1 MGFGNLGLDDE
12 LVQQAVFNKQYADP
26 SDVNGSG
33 EVGSGEVTYWDTDM
47 DASDSGTTYSSWDA
61 YDKATSG
68 SATTGKQ
75 EKQTKVRGRRKRNIR
90 KINNGR
96 VLQYPID
103 IDINLQ
109 DYFEIQVF
117 RYRPAGR
124 LPTLTSDTEEQKY
137 SDTSGMANYSRRF
150 NRQNLRLQDLQST
163 IQIPI
168 PNSLKDNN
176 AVGWGEKEISG
187 LMGQIGG
194 AGMERMFGGVK
205 SGNEN
210 VGDALKQSG
219 AAAFKGLWDLT
230 SDSPGMAQFRRRTY
244 LNAMASAAGAIGV
257 NIDINQ
263 AITRING
270 TVINPNME
278 LLFTGPSLRSFS
290 FTIRFT
296 PRSTEESERIRM
308 IIRVLKQH
316 SAVKK
321 NPQIGDKLNIAG
333 DSGGNF
339 LLGTPDVFKLRYI
352 KAKTQND
359 IKGLN
364 KFKTC
369 ALQSVSVDYTGEA
382 ARFAAYNE
390 DSQPVT
396 TLVTLNFTELV
407 PIYDEDYHEFTHDD
421 DVGL

>member
-1 MGFGNLGLDDE
+1 MSWVDKIKNIWNKNTADQSELD
-12 LVQQAVFNKQYADP
+12 YA
-26 SDVNGSG
+26 S
-33 EVGSGEVTYWDTDM
+33 EVTVWDTDM
-47 DASDSGTTYSSWDA
+47 DASNAGTTYSSWDA
-61 YDKATSG
+61 YDKSQSG
-68 SATTGKQ
+68 SATTNKQ
-75 EKQTKVRGRRKRNIR
+75 ESNNTSKPRSIRKRNIR
-90 KINNGR
+90 KINGGR

-103 IDINLQ
+103 IDTNLQ
-109 DYFEIQVF
+109 DYFEMQVF

-124 LPTLTSDTEEQKY
+124 LPTLDSDTEEQKY
-137 SDTSGMANYSRRF
+137 TDSSGMANYSRRF

-168 PNSLKDNN
+168 PNSLKDMN
-176 AVGWGEKEISG
+176 AIGWGEGEMSG
-187 LMGQIGG
+187 LMGTVGG
-194 AGMERMFGGVK
+194 PTMERLFGGKEDFEGGLFKNVRDTA
-205 SGNEN
+205 GNTTDN
-210 VGDALKQSG
+210 LKKLFGDNAPMQ
-219 AAAFKGLWDLT
+219 
-230 SDSPGMAQFRRRTY
+230 QFRRRAA
-244 LNAMASAAGAIGV
+244 LNMVAQAASTIGV
-257 NIDINQ
+257 SIDVNQ
-263 AITRING
+263 AVTRING
-270 TVINPNME
+270 TIINPNME

-296 PRSTEESERIRM
+296 PRSPEESKKIRM

-321 NPQIGDKLNIAG
+321 NPQIADRYNAAEDQG
-333 DSGGNF
+333 SNF

-352 KAKTQND
+352 KAKTQKD

-369 ALQSVSVDYTGEA
+369 ALKSVSVDYTGEA

-407 PIYDEDYHEFTHDD
+407 PLYDEDYKEFTNDD

>member
-1 MGFGNLGLDDE
+1 MGFAGNLGLDDT
-12 LVQQAVFNKQYADP
+12 LVQDVIASQNNESASEVRNNGVIEGRKSGPERREDQQNIRDARDNENK
-26 SDVNGSG
+26 STN
-33 EVGSGEVTYWDTDM
+33 
-47 DASDSGTTYSSWDA
+47 
-61 YDKATSG
+61 
-68 SATTGKQ
+68 KQ
-75 EKQTKVRGRRKRNIR
+75 EKTNTSLTTGRWRPKRHIR
-90 KINNGR
+90 KINGGR

-103 IDINLQ
+103 IDTNIQ

-117 RYRPAGR
+117 RYRAAGR
-124 LPTLTSDTEEQKY
+124 LATINTDTEEQLG
-137 SDTSGMANYSRRF
+137 SDSEMAGYNRRY
-150 NRQNLRLQDLQST
+150 NRQNLRLEDLQST

-168 PNSLKDNN
+168 PNSLKDIN
-176 AVGWGEKEISG
+176 AVGWGEDNLNPLIGTFGNDVLSNVFGRGSG
-187 LMGQIGG
+187 RG
-194 AGMERMFGGVK
+194 AINDGLASLTGMKDTFE
-205 SGNEN
+205 SILA
-210 VGDALKQSG
+210 DTSG
-219 AAAFKGLWDLT
+219 AK
-230 SDSPGMAQFRRRTY
+230 QFRRRGA
-244 LNAMASAAGAIGV
+244 LNLIAAATAAATGV
-257 NIDINQ
+257 SLNFDS

-270 TVINPNME
+270 TVINPNLE
-278 LLFTGPSLRSFS
+278 LLFTGPSLRQFT

-296 PRSTEESERIRM
+296 PRNPEESKKIRM

-321 NPQIGDKLNIAG
+321 NPQVNESRGDAG
-333 DSGGNF
+333 SNF

-352 KAKTQND
+352 KAKTQKD

-382 ARFAAYNE
+382 ARFAAYDE

-407 PIYDEDYHEFTHDD
+407 PLYDEDYHEFINDD

>member
-1 MGFGNLGLDDE
+1 MPSNERIQQRVRARENKLNAKLSELKEGEWRVWSTDE
-12 LVQQAVFNKQYADP
+12 K
-26 SDVNGSG
+26 
-33 EVGSGEVTYWDTDM
+33 
-47 DASDSGTTYSSWDA
+47 ASSPGKTYSSEEEFAKGENLSFSKKDQE
-61 YDKATSG
+61 D
-68 SATTGKQ
+68 TTYKF
-75 EKQTKVRGRRKRNIR
+75 TPRSIRKRNIR
-90 KINNGR
+90 KINGGR

-103 IDINLQ
+103 IDTNLQ

-124 LPTLTSDTEEQKY
+124 LPTLGSDTEEQRYTDEKM
-137 SDTSGMANYSRRF
+137 GNYSRRF

-168 PNSLKDNN
+168 PNSLKDMN
-176 AVGWGEKEISG
+176 AIGWGEGEMSG
-187 LMGQIGG
+187 LMGTVGG
-194 AGMERMFGGVK
+194 PTMERLFGGKEDFEGGLFKNVRDTA
-205 SGNEN
+205 GNTTDN
-210 VGDALKQSG
+210 LKKLFGDNAPMQ
-219 AAAFKGLWDLT
+219 
-230 SDSPGMAQFRRRTY
+230 QFRRRAA
-244 LNAMASAAGAIGV
+244 LNMVAQAASTIGV
-257 NIDINQ
+257 SIDVNQ
-263 AITRING
+263 AVTRING
-270 TVINPNME
+270 TIINPNME
-278 LLFTGPSLRSFS
+278 LLFTGPSLRSFR

-296 PRSTEESERIRM
+296 PRNPEESKKIRM

-321 NPQIGDKLNIAG
+321 NPQIADGYNAAKDEG
-333 DSGGNF
+333 SNF

-369 ALQSVSVDYTGEA
+369 ALRSVSVDYTGEA

-396 TLVTLNFTELV
+396 TLVTLNFSELV
-407 PIYDEDYHEFTHDD
+407 PIYDEDYHEFTNDD

>member
-1 MGFGNLGLDDE
+1 MIGKWIDNIKNK
-12 LVQQAVFNKQYADP
+12 FNKNTADQ
-26 SDVNGSG
+26 SEIDNSL
-33 EVGSGEVTYWDTDM
+33 TYWDTDM
-47 DASDSGTTYSSWDA
+47 DVSDPGIKYDSWRD
-61 YDKATSG
+61 YDDGKPSTN
-68 SATTGKQ
+68 KQ
-75 EKQTKVRGRRKRNIR
+75 ETNNTSKPRSIRKRNIR
-90 KINNGR
+90 KINGGR
-96 VLQYPID
+96 VIQYPID
-103 IDINLQ
+103 IDTNLQ

-124 LPTLTSDTEEQKY
+124 LPTLDSDTEEQRYTDEKM
-137 SDTSGMANYSRRF
+137 GNYSRRF

-168 PNSLKDNN
+168 PNSLKDMN
-176 AVGWGEKEISG
+176 AIGWGEQEISG
-187 LMGQIGG
+187 LLGQLGGPTLQTLFNGDELEGGLFKNLWKAGADTLEETKKLFGEGG
-194 AGMERMFGGVK
+194 ALR
-205 SGNEN
+205 
-210 VGDALKQSG
+210 
-219 AAAFKGLWDLT
+219 
-230 SDSPGMAQFRRRTY
+230 QFRRRAG
-244 LNAMASAAGAIGV
+244 LNAIAKAASGIGV
-257 NIDINQ
+257 NIDVDQ

-270 TVINPNME
+270 TIINPNME
-278 LLFTGPSLRSFS
+278 LLFNSPSLRTFS
-290 FTIRFT
+290 FVIRFT

-321 NPQIGDKLNIAG
+321 NPQIANNYNVAHD
-333 DSGGNF
+333 GGSNF

-369 ALQSVSVDYTGEA
+369 ALRSVSVDYTGEA

-396 TLVTLNFTELV
+396 TLVTLNFSELV
-407 PIYDEDYHEFTHDD
+407 PIYDEDYHEFTNDD

>member
-12 LVQQAVFNKQYADP
+12 LVQNAKDRQFYAELAEIE
-26 SDVNGSG
+26 GG
-33 EVGSGEVTYWDTDM
+33 VTEWTTDM
-47 DASDSGTTYSSWDA
+47 DVSDPGIKYDSWSD
-61 YDKATSG
+61 YDDGKPSTN
-68 SATTGKQ
+68 KQ
-75 EKQTKVRGRRKRNIR
+75 ETNYTSKPRSIRKRNIR
-90 KINNGR
+90 KINGGR
-96 VLQYPID
+96 VIQYPID
-103 IDINLQ
+103 IDTNLQ

-124 LPTLTSDTEEQKY
+124 LPTLGSDTEEQRYTDEKM
-137 SDTSGMANYSRRF
+137 GNYSRRF

-168 PNSLKDNN
+168 PNSLKDMN
-176 AVGWGEKEISG
+176 AIGWGPEEISG
-187 LMGQIGG
+187 LMGQLGG
-194 AGMERMFGGVK
+194 PTLEGLFGVK
-205 SGNEN
+205 GNEMDGFDGGLFN
-210 VGDALKQSG
+210 NLWKAGADTLAETKKLFGPSSGLK
-219 AAAFKGLWDLT
+219 
-230 SDSPGMAQFRRRTY
+230 QFRRRAA
-244 LNAMASAAGAIGV
+244 LNAVAKAASGIGV
-257 NIDINQ
+257 NIDVDQ

-270 TVINPNME
+270 TIVNPNME
-278 LLFTGPSLRSFS
+278 LLFNGPSLRTFS
-290 FTIRFT
+290 FVIRFT
-296 PRSTEESERIRM
+296 PRSPEESERIRM

-321 NPQIGDKLNIAG
+321 NPQIANNYNVAHD
-333 DSGGNF
+333 GGSNF

-369 ALQSVSVDYTGEA
+369 ALKSVSVDYTGEA

-396 TLVTLNFTELV
+396 TLVTLNFSELV
-407 PIYDEDYHEFTHDD
+407 PIYDEDYHEFTNDD

>member
-1 MGFGNLGLDDE
+1 MTHYIGEWVDNIKDM
-12 LVQQAVFNKQYADP
+12 FNKNNANESELQE
-26 SDVNGSG
+26 G
-33 EVGSGEVTYWDTDM
+33 EITVWDTDM
-47 DASDSGTTYSSWDA
+47 DVSNPGVTYDSWEDYDASNTSKTTN
-61 YDKATSG
+61 
-68 SATTGKQ
+68 KQ
-75 EKQTKVRGRRKRNIR
+75 EKTNTSVATGKYRPKRHIR
-90 KINNGR
+90 KINGGR

-103 IDINLQ
+103 IDTNIQ

-117 RYRPAGR
+117 RYRAAGR
-124 LPTLTSDTEEQKY
+124 LATINTDTEEQLG
-137 SDTSGMANYSRRF
+137 SDSEMAGYNRRY
-150 NRQNLRLQDLQST
+150 NRQNLRLEDLQST

-168 PNSLKDNN
+168 PNSLKDIN
-176 AVGWGEKEISG
+176 AVGWGEDSLNPLIGTFGNRTLSNVFGRGSG
-187 LMGQIGG
+187 RGVINDGLDVID
-194 AGMERMFGGVK
+194 GMEKTFT
-205 SGNEN
+205 SIL
-210 VGDALKQSG
+210 GDGSG
-219 AAAFKGLWDLT
+219 AK
-230 SDSPGMAQFRRRTY
+230 QFRRRGA
-244 LNAMASAAGAIGV
+244 LNAIAAATAAATGV
-257 NIDINQ
+257 SLNFDS

-270 TVINPNME
+270 TIVNPNLE
-278 LLFTGPSLRSFS
+278 LLFTGPSLRQFT

-296 PRSTEESERIRM
+296 PRNPEESKKIRM

-321 NPQIGDKLNIAG
+321 NPQVNESRGDAG
-333 DSGGNF
+333 SNF

-352 KAKTQND
+352 KAKTQKD

-382 ARFAAYNE
+382 ARFAAYDE

-407 PIYDEDYHEFTHDD
+407 PLYDEDYKEFTNDD

>member
-1 MGFGNLGLDDE
+1 MTHYIGEWVDNIKDKFRRNT
-12 LVQQAVFNKQYADP
+12 ADQ
-26 SDVNGSG
+26 SEIDS
-33 EVGSGEVTYWDTDM
+33 SVTYWDTDM
-47 DASDSGTTYSSWDA
+47 DVSDPGVKYDSWSD
-61 YDKATSG
+61 YDKGIVSG

-96 VLQYPID
+96 VLQYPVD

>member
-1 MGFGNLGLDDE
+1 MSWVDKIKNIWNKNTADQSELD
-12 LVQQAVFNKQYADP
+12 YA
-26 SDVNGSG
+26 S
-33 EVGSGEVTYWDTDM
+33 EVTVWDTDM
-47 DASDSGTTYSSWDA
+47 DASNAGTTYSSWDA
-61 YDKATSG
+61 YDKSQSG
-68 SATTGKQ
+68 SATTNKQ
-75 EKQTKVRGRRKRNIR
+75 ESNNTSKPRSIRKRNIR
-90 KINNGR
+90 KINGGR

-103 IDINLQ
+103 IDTNLQ
-109 DYFEIQVF
+109 DYFEMQVF

-124 LPTLTSDTEEQKY
+124 LPTLDSDTEEQKY
-137 SDTSGMANYSRRF
+137 TDSSGMANYSRRF

-168 PNSLKDNN
+168 PNSLKDMN
-176 AVGWGEKEISG
+176 AIGWGEGEMSG
-187 LMGQIGG
+187 LMGTVGG
-194 AGMERMFGGVK
+194 PTMERLFGGKEDFEGGLFKNVRDTA
-205 SGNEN
+205 GNTTDN
-210 VGDALKQSG
+210 LKKLFGDNAPMQ
-219 AAAFKGLWDLT
+219 
-230 SDSPGMAQFRRRTY
+230 QFRRRAA
-244 LNAMASAAGAIGV
+244 LNMVAQAASTIGV
-257 NIDINQ
+257 SIDVNQ
-263 AITRING
+263 AVTRING
-270 TVINPNME
+270 TIINPNME

-296 PRSTEESERIRM
+296 PRSPEESKKIRM

-321 NPQIGDKLNIAG
+321 NPQIADRYNAAEDQG
-333 DSGGNF
+333 SNF

-352 KAKTQND
+352 KAKTQKD

-369 ALQSVSVDYTGEA
+369 ALKSVSVDYTGEA

-396 TLVTLNFTELV
+396 TLVTLNFTELI
-407 PIYDEDYHEFTHDD
+407 PIYDEDYHEFTNDD

>member
-1 MGFGNLGLDDE
+1 MIGEWIDHIRNGRNRNTANQRE
-12 LVQQAVFNKQYADP
+12 LQE
-26 SDVNGSG
+26 G
-33 EVGSGEVTYWDTDM
+33 EIRYWDTDM
-47 DASDSGTTYSSWDA
+47 DVNDAGHLYTSEEA
-61 YDKATSG
+61 YDETLNNPNNPNNWTSQNN
-68 SATTGKQ
+68 STNRQ
-75 EKQTKVRGRRKRNIR
+75 ETNTKVVGRRKRNIR

-96 VLQYPID
+96 VLQYPVD

-124 LPTLTSDTEEQKY
+124 LPTLSSDTEEQKY

-176 AVGWGEKEISG
+176 AVGWGQQELSG

-194 AGMERMFGGVK
+194 AGMERMFGGI
-205 SGNEN
+205 GNDEN

-263 AITRING
+263 AVTRING

-296 PRSTEESERIRM
+296 PRNTEESERIRM

-321 NPQIGDKLNIAG
+321 NPQIGDQLNIAG
-333 DSGGNF
+333 DSGSNF

-352 KAKTQND
+352 KAKTQKD

-396 TLVTLNFTELV
+396 TLVTLNFSELV
-407 PIYDEDYHEFTHDD
+407 PLYDEDYHEFTNDD

>member
-12 LVQQAVFNKQYADP
+12 LVQNAKDRQFYAELAEIE
-26 SDVNGSG
+26 GG
-33 EVGSGEVTYWDTDM
+33 VTEWTTDM
-47 DASDSGTTYSSWDA
+47 DVSDPGIKYDSWSD
-61 YDKATSG
+61 YDDGKPSTN
-68 SATTGKQ
+68 KQ
-75 EKQTKVRGRRKRNIR
+75 ETNYTSKPRSIRKRNIR
-90 KINNGR
+90 KINGGR
-96 VLQYPID
+96 VIQYPID
-103 IDINLQ
+103 IDTNLQ

-124 LPTLTSDTEEQKY
+124 LPTLGSDTEEQRYTDEKM
-137 SDTSGMANYSRRF
+137 GNYSRRF

-168 PNSLKDNN
+168 PNSLKDMN
-176 AVGWGEKEISG
+176 AIGWGPEEISG
-187 LMGQIGG
+187 LMGQLGG
-194 AGMERMFGGVK
+194 PTLEGLFGGGDGFDGGLFRNLWK
-205 SGNEN
+205 TGADTLEETKKLFGEGSG
-210 VGDALKQSG
+210 LQ
-219 AAAFKGLWDLT
+219 
-230 SDSPGMAQFRRRTY
+230 QFRRRAG
-244 LNAMASAAGAIGV
+244 LNAIAKAASGIGI
-257 NIDINQ
+257 NIDVDQ

-270 TVINPNME
+270 TIVNPNME
-278 LLFTGPSLRSFS
+278 LLFNGPSLRTFS
-290 FTIRFT
+290 FVIRFT
-296 PRSTEESERIRM
+296 PRSPEESERIRM

-321 NPQIGDKLNIAG
+321 NPQIANNYNVAHD
-333 DSGGNF
+333 GGSNF

-369 ALQSVSVDYTGEA
+369 ALKSVSVDYTGEA

-396 TLVTLNFTELV
+396 TLVTLNFSELV
-407 PIYDEDYHEFTHDD
+407 PIYDEDYHEFTNDD

>member
-1 MGFGNLGLDDE
+1 MTHYIGEWVDNIKDKFRRNT
-12 LVQQAVFNKQYADP
+12 ADQ
-26 SDVNGSG
+26 SEIDS
-33 EVGSGEVTYWDTDM
+33 SVTYWDTDM
-47 DASDSGTTYSSWDA
+47 DVSDPGITYDSWSD
-61 YDKATSG
+61 YDKGKFSDTGNTTNKQNTS
-68 SATTGKQ
+68 TTIRNK
-75 EKQTKVRGRRKRNIR
+75 TKRNLR
-90 KINNGR
+90 KINGGR

-117 RYRPAGR
+117 KYRAAGR
-124 LPTLTSDTEEQKY
+124 LPDLSNDTEEQY
-137 SDTSGMANYSRRF
+137 GSDSRMGTYNRRY
-150 NRQNLRLQDLQST
+150 NRQNLRLQELQST

-168 PNSLKDNN
+168 PNSLSDTN
-176 AVGWGEKEISG
+176 AIDWGEKKISG
-187 LMGQIGG
+187 VMGQIAGPGLQAMFQEYKNNEGIEGKFSDAAKGSFENLWKLTAPGG
-194 AGMERMFGGVK
+194 SNAMG
-205 SGNEN
+205 
-210 VGDALKQSG
+210 
-219 AAAFKGLWDLT
+219 T
-230 SDSPGMAQFRRRTY
+230 FRKRAY
-244 LNAMASAAGAIGV
+244 LNAMAAAARGFGV
-257 NIDINQ
+257 NIDIDQ

-270 TVINPNME
+270 TIINPNME
-278 LLFTGPSLRSFS
+278 LLFNGPALRQFT

-296 PRSTEESERIRM
+296 PRSPEESEKIRM

-321 NPQIGDKLNIAG
+321 NPINNGDFGEGA
-333 DSGGNF
+333 NF

-352 KAKTQND
+352 KAKTQKD

-382 ARFAAYNE
+382 GRFAGYDI

-407 PIYDEDYHEFTHDD
+407 PLYDEDYKEFTNDD

>member
-1 MGFGNLGLDDE
+1 MTHYIGEWVDNIRDRFSRNNAD
-12 LVQQAVFNKQYADP
+12 QAEID
-26 SDVNGSG
+26 SS
-33 EVGSGEVTYWDTDM
+33 VTYWDTDM
-47 DASDSGTTYSSWDA
+47 DVSDPGITYDSWKDYDTGNFSDTGNTTNR
-61 YDKATSG
+61 
-68 SATTGKQ
+68 
-75 EKQTKVRGRRKRNIR
+75 QTPSYIRTNRPKRDLR
-90 KINNGR
+90 KINGGR

-103 IDINLQ
+103 IDVNLQ

-117 RYRPAGR
+117 KYRPAGR
-124 LPTLTSDTEEQKY
+124 LPTLSDDTEEQY
-137 SDTSGMANYSRRF
+137 GSDSKMGTYNRRY
-150 NRQNLRLQDLQST
+150 NRQNLRLQELQST

-168 PNSLKDNN
+168 PNSLSDTN
-176 AVGWGEKEISG
+176 AIDWGEKKISG
-187 LMGQIGG
+187 VMGQIAG
-194 AGMERMFGGVK
+194 AGLQSMFQEVSDPEGP
-205 SGNEN
+205 SGKLK
-210 VGDALKQSG
+210 DAASQSWE
-219 AAAFKGLWDLT
+219 KLWGMT
-230 SDSPGMAQFRRRTY
+230 APGQSNAMGTFRKRAY
-244 LNAMASAAGAIGV
+244 LNAMAAAARGIGV
-257 NIDINQ
+257 NIDIDQ

-270 TVINPNME
+270 TIINPNME
-278 LLFTGPSLRSFS
+278 LLFNGPALRQFT

-296 PRSTEESERIRM
+296 PRSPEESERIRM

-321 NPQIGDKLNIAG
+321 NPQISYDVAH
-333 DSGGNF
+333 DGGSNF

-369 ALQSVSVDYTGEA
+369 ALKSVSVDYTGEA

-396 TLVTLNFTELV
+396 TLVTLNFSELV
-407 PIYDEDYHEFTHDD
+407 PIYDEDYHEFTNDD

>member
-1 MGFGNLGLDDE
+1 MSWVDKIKNIWNKNTADQSELD
-12 LVQQAVFNKQYADP
+12 YA
-26 SDVNGSG
+26 S
-33 EVGSGEVTYWDTDM
+33 EVTVWDTDM
-47 DASDSGTTYSSWDA
+47 DASNAGTTYSSWDA
-61 YDKATSG
+61 YDKSQSG
-68 SATTGKQ
+68 SATTNKQ
-75 EKQTKVRGRRKRNIR
+75 ESNNTPRSIRKRNIR
-90 KINNGR
+90 KINGGR

-103 IDINLQ
+103 IDTNLQ
-109 DYFEIQVF
+109 DYFEMQVF

-124 LPTLTSDTEEQKY
+124 LPTLDSDTEEQKY
-137 SDTSGMANYSRRF
+137 TDSSGMANYSRRF

-168 PNSLKDNN
+168 PNSLKDMN
-176 AVGWGEKEISG
+176 AIGWGEGEMSG
-187 LMGQIGG
+187 LMGTVGG
-194 AGMERMFGGVK
+194 PTMERLFGGKEDFEGGLFKNVRDTA
-205 SGNEN
+205 GNTTDN
-210 VGDALKQSG
+210 LKKLFGDNAPMQ
-219 AAAFKGLWDLT
+219 
-230 SDSPGMAQFRRRTY
+230 QFRRRAA
-244 LNAMASAAGAIGV
+244 LNMVAQAASTIGV
-257 NIDINQ
+257 SIDVNQ
-263 AITRING
+263 AVTRING
-270 TVINPNME
+270 TIINPNME

-296 PRSTEESERIRM
+296 PRSPEESKKIRM

-321 NPQIGDKLNIAG
+321 NPQIADRYNAAEDQG
-333 DSGGNF
+333 SNF

-352 KAKTQND
+352 KAKTQKD

-369 ALQSVSVDYTGEA
+369 ALKSVSVDYTGEA

-396 TLVTLNFTELV
+396 TLVTLNFTELI
-407 PIYDEDYHEFTHDD
+407 PIYDEDYHEFTNDD

>member
-1 MGFGNLGLDDE
+1 MPSNERIQQRVRARENKLNAKLSELKEGEWRVWSTDE
-12 LVQQAVFNKQYADP
+12 K
-26 SDVNGSG
+26 
-33 EVGSGEVTYWDTDM
+33 
-47 DASDSGTTYSSWDA
+47 ASSAGKTYSSEEEFAKGEGLSFSKKDQE
-61 YDKATSG
+61 D
-68 SATTGKQ
+68 TTHKS
-75 EKQTKVRGRRKRNIR
+75 TVRNRRKRNIR
-90 KINNGR
+90 KINGGR

-124 LPTLTSDTEEQKY
+124 LPTLSSDTEEQKY

-176 AVGWGEKEISG
+176 AVGWGQQELSG

-194 AGMERMFGGVK
+194 AGMEEMFRGVK
-205 SGNEN
+205 AGTEN
-210 VGDALKQSG
+210 VGDSLKRSG
-219 AAAFKGLWDLT
+219 AAAFRGLWDLT

-263 AITRING
+263 AVTRING

-296 PRSTEESERIRM
+296 PRNTEESERIRM

-321 NPQIGDKLNIAG
+321 NPQIGDQLNIAG
-333 DSGGNF
+333 DSGSNF

-352 KAKTQND
+352 KAKTQKD

-396 TLVTLNFTELV
+396 TLLTLNFTELI
-407 PIYDEDYHEFTHDD
+407 PIYDEDYHEFTNDD

>member
-1 MGFGNLGLDDE
+1 MSDLTFKDFANLDVDADYLTDYNIDLNNAEYVDFANSDSFNINTDWYTGDAGE
-12 LVQQAVFNKQYADP
+12 L
-26 SDVNGSG
+26 SG
-33 EVGSGEVTYWDTDM
+33 EYIDPGFNPY
-47 DASDSGTTYSSWDA
+47 ASNTSGTTNKQD
-61 YDKATSG
+61 TS
-68 SATTGKQ
+68 KY
-75 EKQTKVRGRRKRNIR
+75 RKRRAKKSLR
-90 KINNGR
+90 KINGGR

-103 IDINLQ
+103 IDVNLQ

-117 RYRPAGR
+117 KYRPAGR
-124 LPTLTSDTEEQKY
+124 LPTLSDDTEEQYGSDSKMGKY
-137 SDTSGMANYSRRF
+137 NRRF
-150 NRQNLRLQDLQST
+150 NRQNLRLQELQST

-168 PNSLKDNN
+168 PNSLSDTN
-176 AVGWGEKEISG
+176 AIDWGEKKIGSLVGQLAGDG
-187 LMGQIGG
+187 LANMFGEARDGVKQTGDIGDLAKTSWDKVWELTAPGQGNAMGQ
-194 AGMERMFGGVK
+194 
-205 SGNEN
+205 
-210 VGDALKQSG
+210 
-219 AAAFKGLWDLT
+219 
-230 SDSPGMAQFRRRTY
+230 FRKRAY
-244 LNAMASAAGAIGV
+244 LNAMAAAARGVGV
-257 NIDINQ
+257 NIDIDQ

-270 TVINPNME
+270 TIINPNME
-278 LLFTGPSLRSFS
+278 LLFNGPALRQFT

-296 PRSTEESERIRM
+296 PRSPEESERIRM

-321 NPQIGDKLNIAG
+321 NPINNGDFG
-333 DSGGNF
+333 DGANF

-352 KAKTQND
+352 KAKTQKD

-382 ARFAAYNE
+382 GRFAGYDI

-407 PIYDEDYHEFTHDD
+407 PLYDEDYHEFTNDD

>member
-12 LVQQAVFNKQYADP
+12 LVQNAKDRQFYAELAEMH
-26 SDVNGSG
+26 GG
-33 EVGSGEVTYWDTDM
+33 ITYWDTDM
-47 DASDSGTTYSSWDA
+47 DVDDPGIKYDSWNHYDDGKPSSGTN
-61 YDKATSG
+61 
-68 SATTGKQ
+68 KQ
-75 EKQTKVRGRRKRNIR
+75 EKNYTSKPRSIRKRNIR
-90 KINNGR
+90 KINGGR

-103 IDINLQ
+103 IDTNLQ

-124 LPTLTSDTEEQKY
+124 LPDLGSDTEEQKY
-137 SDTSGMANYSRRF
+137 TDDTMGNYSRRF

-168 PNSLKDNN
+168 PNSLKDMN
-176 AVGWGEKEISG
+176 AIGWGPEEISG
-187 LMGQIGG
+187 LLGSIGG
-194 AGMERMFGGVK
+194 PTMNKLFGEGDGFDGGLFRDVLGTAGDTAKEIKKLFGEGT
-205 SGNEN
+205 
-210 VGDALKQSG
+210 
-219 AAAFKGLWDLT
+219 GL
-230 SDSPGMAQFRRRTY
+230 SQFRKRAA
-244 LNAMASAAGAIGV
+244 LNLISQAASGV
-257 NIDINQ
+257 GINIDVDQ
-263 AITRING
+263 AVTRING
-270 TVINPNME
+270 TIVNPNME
-278 LLFTGPSLRSFS
+278 LLFNGPSLRTFS
-290 FTIRFT
+290 FVIRFT
-296 PRSTEESERIRM
+296 PRSLEESKRIRM

-321 NPQIGDKLNIAG
+321 NPQISNNYNVAHDEG
-333 DSGGNF
+333 SNF

-352 KAKTQND
+352 KAKTQKD

-369 ALQSVSVDYTGEA
+369 ALRSVSVDYTGEA

-396 TLVTLNFTELV
+396 TLVTLNFSELV
-407 PIYDEDYHEFTHDD
+407 PLYDEDYHEFTNDD

>member
-1 MGFGNLGLDDE
+1 MGFAGDLGLDDE
-12 LVQQAVFNKQYADP
+12 LVQNARDRQFYAKLAEAE
-26 SDVNGSG
+26 GG
-33 EVGSGEVTYWDTDM
+33 ITYWDTDM
-47 DASDSGTTYSSWDA
+47 EVSDPGVKYDSWNDYDDGKPSSGT
-61 YDKATSG
+61 K
-68 SATTGKQ
+68 KQ
-75 EKQTKVRGRRKRNIR
+75 ETNYTSKPRSIRKRNIR
-90 KINNGR
+90 KINGGR

-103 IDINLQ
+103 IDTNLQ

-124 LPTLTSDTEEQKY
+124 LPNLGSDTEEQKY
-137 SDTSGMANYSRRF
+137 TDEKMGNYSRRF

-168 PNSLKDNN
+168 PNSLKDIN
-176 AVGWGEKEISG
+176 AIGWGPEEISG
-187 LMGQIGG
+187 LMGQLGG
-194 AGMERMFGGVK
+194 PTMDKLFNESDGFDGGLFRNIYNTAGDTAKEIKKLFGEGT
-205 SGNEN
+205 
-210 VGDALKQSG
+210 
-219 AAAFKGLWDLT
+219 GL
-230 SDSPGMAQFRRRTY
+230 SQFRKRAA
-244 LNAMASAAGAIGV
+244 LNAISKAAGNIGI
-257 NIDINQ
+257 NIDVDQ
-263 AITRING
+263 AVTRING
-270 TVINPNME
+270 TIVNPNME
-278 LLFTGPSLRSFS
+278 LLFNGPSLRTFS
-290 FTIRFT
+290 FVIRFT
-296 PRSTEESERIRM
+296 PRSLEESKRIRM

-321 NPQIGDKLNIAG
+321 NPQISNNYNVAHDEG
-333 DSGGNF
+333 SNF

-369 ALQSVSVDYTGEA
+369 ALKSISVDYTGEA

-396 TLVTLNFTELV
+396 TLVTLNFTELI
-407 PIYDEDYHEFTHDD
+407 PIYDEDYHEFTNDD

>member
-1 MGFGNLGLDDE
+1 MIGKWIDNIK
-12 LVQQAVFNKQYADP
+12 NKFKKNTADQ
-26 SDVNGSG
+26 SEIEGG
-33 EVGSGEVTYWDTDM
+33 ITEWTTDM
-47 DASDSGTTYSSWDA
+47 DVSDPGVKYDSWED
-61 YDKATSG
+61 YDKGIVSG
-68 SATTGKQ
+68 SATTNKQ
-75 EKQTKVRGRRKRNIR
+75 ETNNTFTPRSIKKRNIR
-90 KINNGR
+90 KINGGR

-103 IDINLQ
+103 IDTNLQ

-124 LPTLTSDTEEQKY
+124 LPTLGSDTEEQKY
-137 SDTSGMANYSRRF
+137 TDEKMGNYSRRF

-168 PNSLKDNN
+168 PNSLKDMN
-176 AVGWGEKEISG
+176 AIGWGPEEISG
-187 LMGQIGG
+187 LMGQLGG
-194 AGMERMFGGVK
+194 PTLEGLFGGGGENAGFEGGLFRNVWK
-205 SGNEN
+205 AGADTLEETKKLFGPSSG
-210 VGDALKQSG
+210 LK
-219 AAAFKGLWDLT
+219 
-230 SDSPGMAQFRRRTY
+230 QFRRRAA
-244 LNAMASAAGAIGV
+244 LNAVAKAASGIGV
-257 NIDINQ
+257 NIDVDQ

-270 TVINPNME
+270 TIVNPNME
-278 LLFTGPSLRSFS
+278 LLFNGPSLRAFS
-290 FTIRFT
+290 FVIRFT
-296 PRSTEESERIRM
+296 PRSPEESERIRM

-321 NPQIGDKLNIAG
+321 NPISYGDFDG
-333 DSGGNF
+333 VGTNF

-352 KAKTQND
+352 KAKTQKD

-396 TLVTLNFTELV
+396 TLVTLNFSELV
-407 PIYDEDYHEFTHDD
+407 PIYDEDYHEFTNDD

>member
-12 LVQQAVFNKQYADP
+12 LVQNAKDQQFYAKLAETE
-26 SDVNGSG
+26 GG
-33 EVGSGEVTYWDTDM
+33 ITYWDTDM
-47 DASDSGTTYSSWDA
+47 EVSDPGVTYDSWNDYDKGTDSG
-61 YDKATSG
+61 SG
-68 SATTGKQ
+68 SKTTNKQ
-75 EKQTKVRGRRKRNIR
+75 DKTKGVYKPKRHIR
-90 KINNGR
+90 KINGGR

-103 IDINLQ
+103 IDTNIQ

-117 RYRPAGR
+117 RYRAAGI
-124 LPTLTSDTEEQKY
+124 LATINTDTEEQLG
-137 SDTSGMANYSRRF
+137 SDSEMAGYNRRY
-150 NRQNLRLQDLQST
+150 NRQNLRLEDLQST

-168 PNSLKDNN
+168 PNSLKDIN
-176 AVGWGEKEISG
+176 AVGWGEDNLNPLIGTFGNRTLSNVFGRGSG
-187 LMGQIGG
+187 RGAINDGLDIIDDMGKTFTSIL
-194 AGMERMFGGVK
+194 
-205 SGNEN
+205 
-210 VGDALKQSG
+210 GDGSG
-219 AAAFKGLWDLT
+219 AK
-230 SDSPGMAQFRRRTY
+230 QFRRRGA
-244 LNAMASAAGAIGV
+244 LNAIAAATAAATGV
-257 NIDINQ
+257 SLNFDS

-270 TVINPNME
+270 TIINPNME
-278 LLFTGPSLRSFS
+278 LLFTGASLRQFT

-296 PRSTEESERIRM
+296 PRNPEESAKVRM

-316 SAVKK
+316 SAIKK
-321 NPQIGDKLNIAG
+321 NPQVNESRGDAG
-333 DSGGNF
+333 SNF

-352 KAKTQND
+352 KAKTQKD

-382 ARFAAYNE
+382 ARFAAYDE

-407 PIYDEDYHEFTHDD
+407 PLYDEDYKEFTNDD

>member
-1 MGFGNLGLDDE
+1 MGFAGDLGLDDE
-12 LVQQAVFNKQYADP
+12 LVQNAKDQQFYAKLAE
-26 SDVNGSG
+26 SEGG
-33 EVGSGEVTYWDTDM
+33 ITYWDTDM
-47 DASDSGTTYSSWDA
+47 EVSDPGIKYDSWNDYDNDKPSSGTSD
-61 YDKATSG
+61 
-68 SATTGKQ
+68 TTGKQ
-75 EKQTKVRGRRKRNIR
+75 EKQTKVTGRRKRNIR
-90 KINNGR
+90 KINGGR

-117 RYRPAGR
+117 KYRPAGR
-124 LPTLTSDTEEQKY
+124 LPTLSSDTEEQKY

-176 AVGWGEKEISG
+176 AVGRGQQELSG

-194 AGMERMFGGVK
+194 AGMERMFGGVI

-263 AITRING
+263 AVTRING

-296 PRSTEESERIRM
+296 PRNTEESERIRM

-321 NPQIGDKLNIAG
+321 NPQIGDQLNVAG

-352 KAKTQND
+352 KAKTQKD

-396 TLVTLNFTELV
+396 TLVTLNFTELI

>member
-1 MGFGNLGLDDE
+1 MTHYIGEWVDNIKDKFRRNT
-12 LVQQAVFNKQYADP
+12 ADQ
-26 SDVNGSG
+26 SEIDS
-33 EVGSGEVTYWDTDM
+33 SVTYWDTDM
-47 DASDSGTTYSSWDA
+47 DVSDPGVKYDSWSD
-61 YDKATSG
+61 YDKGIVSG
-68 SATTGKQ
+68 SDKGSSTTNRQ
-75 EKQTKVRGRRKRNIR
+75 EYTPYKVRKRNIR
-90 KINNGR
+90 KINGGR
-96 VLQYPID
+96 VIQYPID
-103 IDINLQ
+103 IDTNLQ
-109 DYFEIQVF
+109 DYFEMQVF
-117 RYRPAGR
+117 KYRPAGR
-124 LPTLTSDTEEQKY
+124 LPSLTSDTEEQKY
-137 SDTSGMANYSRRF
+137 TDTSGMANYSRRF

-168 PNSLKDNN
+168 PNSLKDMN
-176 AVGWGEKEISG
+176 AIRWGEGEMSG
-187 LMGQIGG
+187 LMGTIGG
-194 AGMERMFGGVK
+194 PTMQKLFSGVNDGFEGGLFK
-205 SGNEN
+205 NIRD
-210 VGDALKQSG
+210 VGGDTLKNTKQLF
-219 AAAFKGLWDLT
+219 ADT
-230 SDSPGMAQFRRRTY
+230 PGMQQFRRRAA
-244 LNAMASAAGAIGV
+244 LNAVAQAASTIGV
-257 NIDINQ
+257 SIDVNQ
-263 AITRING
+263 AVTRING
-270 TVINPNME
+270 TIINPNME

-396 TLVTLNFTELV
+396 TLVTLNFAELI

>member
-1 MGFGNLGLDDE
+1 MSWVDKIKNIWNKNTADQSELD
-12 LVQQAVFNKQYADP
+12 YA
-26 SDVNGSG
+26 S
-33 EVGSGEVTYWDTDM
+33 EVTVWDTDM
-47 DASDSGTTYSSWDA
+47 DASNAGTTYSSWDA
-61 YDKATSG
+61 YDKSQSG
-68 SATTGKQ
+68 SATTNKQ
-75 EKQTKVRGRRKRNIR
+75 ESNNTSKPRSIRKRNIR
-90 KINNGR
+90 KINGGR

-103 IDINLQ
+103 IDTNLQ
-109 DYFEIQVF
+109 DYFEMQVF

-124 LPTLTSDTEEQKY
+124 LPTLDSDTEEQKY
-137 SDTSGMANYSRRF
+137 TDSSGMANYSRRF

-168 PNSLKDNN
+168 PNSLKDMN
-176 AVGWGEKEISG
+176 AIGWGEGEMSG
-187 LMGQIGG
+187 LMGTVGG
-194 AGMERMFGGVK
+194 PTMERLFGGKEDFEGGLFKNVRDTA
-205 SGNEN
+205 GNTTDN
-210 VGDALKQSG
+210 LKKLFGDNAPMQ
-219 AAAFKGLWDLT
+219 
-230 SDSPGMAQFRRRTY
+230 QFRRRAA
-244 LNAMASAAGAIGV
+244 LNMVAQAASTIGV
-257 NIDINQ
+257 SIDVNQ
-263 AITRING
+263 AVTRING
-270 TVINPNME
+270 TIINPNME

-296 PRSTEESERIRM
+296 PRSPEESKKIRM

-321 NPQIGDKLNIAG
+321 NPQIADRYNAAEDQG
-333 DSGGNF
+333 SNF

-352 KAKTQND
+352 KAKTQKD

-369 ALQSVSVDYTGEA
+369 ALKSVSVDYTGEA

-396 TLVTLNFTELV
+396 TLVTLNFSELV
-407 PIYDEDYHEFTHDD
+407 PIYDEDYHEFTNDD

>member
-1 MGFGNLGLDDE
+1 MPSNERIQQRVRARENKLNANQSELGE
-12 LVQQAVFNKQYADP
+12 
-26 SDVNGSG
+26 G
-33 EVGSGEVTYWDTDM
+33 EVRVWDTDM
-47 DASDSGTTYSSWDA
+47 DASNPGTTYSSWDA
-61 YDKATSG
+61 YDKAQSG
-68 SATTGKQ
+68 SSTTNKQ
-75 EKQTKVRGRRKRNIR
+75 ETTNKPRSIRKRNIR
-90 KINNGR
+90 KINSGR
-96 VLQYPID
+96 VIQYPID

-124 LPTLTSDTEEQKY
+124 LPKLDSDTEEQKY
-137 SDTSGMANYSRRF
+137 TDSSGMANYSRRF

-168 PNSLKDNN
+168 PNSLKDMN
-176 AVGWGEKEISG
+176 AIGWGEGEMSG
-187 LMGQIGG
+187 LMGTIGG
-194 AGMERMFGGVK
+194 PTMQKLFTGDNDGFEGGLFK
-205 SGNEN
+205 NIRD
-210 VGDALKQSG
+210 VGGDTLKNTKQLF
-219 AAAFKGLWDLT
+219 ADT
-230 SDSPGMAQFRRRTY
+230 PGMQQFRRRAA
-244 LNAMASAAGAIGV
+244 LNAVAQAASTIGV
-257 NIDINQ
+257 SIDVNQ
-263 AITRING
+263 AVTRING

-278 LLFTGPSLRSFS
+278 LLFTGPSLRTFS

-296 PRSTEESERIRM
+296 PRSPEESEKIRM

-321 NPQIGDKLNIAG
+321 NPQIGNNYNAAQDEG
-333 DSGGNF
+333 SNF

-352 KAKTQND
+352 KAKTQKD

-369 ALQSVSVDYTGEA
+369 ALKSVSVDYTGEA

-396 TLVTLNFTELV
+396 TLVTLNFSELV
-407 PIYDEDYHEFTHDD
+407 PIYDEDYHEFTNDD

>member
-12 LVQQAVFNKQYADP
+12 LVQNAKDRQFYAELAETQ
-26 SDVNGSG
+26 GG
-33 EVGSGEVTYWDTDM
+33 LTEWTTDM
-47 DASDSGTTYSSWDA
+47 DVSDPGIKYDSWND
-61 YDKATSG
+61 YDDGKPSTN
-68 SATTGKQ
+68 KQ
-75 EKQTKVRGRRKRNIR
+75 ETNNTFTPRSIRKRNIR
-90 KINNGR
+90 KINGGR

-103 IDINLQ
+103 IDTNLQ

-124 LPTLTSDTEEQKY
+124 LPTLGSDTEEQKY
-137 SDTSGMANYSRRF
+137 TDEKMGNYSRRF

-168 PNSLKDNN
+168 PNSLKDMN
-176 AVGWGEKEISG
+176 AIGWGPEEISG
-187 LMGQIGG
+187 LMGQLGG
-194 AGMERMFGGVK
+194 PTLEGLFGGGGENAGFEGGLFRNVWK
-205 SGNEN
+205 AGADTLEETKKLFGPSSG
-210 VGDALKQSG
+210 LQ
-219 AAAFKGLWDLT
+219 
-230 SDSPGMAQFRRRTY
+230 QFRRRAA
-244 LNAMASAAGAIGV
+244 LNAVAKAASGIGV
-257 NIDINQ
+257 NIDVDQ

-270 TVINPNME
+270 TLVNPNME
-278 LLFTGPSLRSFS
+278 LLFNSPSLRTFS
-290 FTIRFT
+290 FVIRFT

-321 NPQIGDKLNIAG
+321 NPQITYDVAH
-333 DSGGNF
+333 DGGSNF

-369 ALQSVSVDYTGEA
+369 ALKSVSVDYTGEA

-396 TLVTLNFTELV
+396 TLVTLNFSELV
-407 PIYDEDYHEFTHDD
+407 PIYDEDYHEFTNDD

>member
-1 MGFGNLGLDDE
+1 MTHYIGEWVDNIRDRFSRNNAD
-12 LVQQAVFNKQYADP
+12 QAEID
-26 SDVNGSG
+26 SS
-33 EVGSGEVTYWDTDM
+33 VTYWDTDM
-47 DASDSGTTYSSWDA
+47 DVSDPGITYDSWKDYDTGNFSDTGNTTNR
-61 YDKATSG
+61 
-68 SATTGKQ
+68 
-75 EKQTKVRGRRKRNIR
+75 QTPSYIRTNRPKRDLR
-90 KINNGR
+90 KINGGR

-103 IDINLQ
+103 IDVNLQ

-117 RYRPAGR
+117 KYRPAGR
-124 LPTLTSDTEEQKY
+124 LPTLSDDTEEQY
-137 SDTSGMANYSRRF
+137 GSDSKMGTYNRRY
-150 NRQNLRLQDLQST
+150 NRQNLRLQELQST

-168 PNSLKDNN
+168 PNSLSDTN
-176 AVGWGEKEISG
+176 AIDWGEKKISG
-187 LMGQIGG
+187 VMGQIAG
-194 AGMERMFGGVK
+194 AGLQSMFQEVSDPEGP
-205 SGNEN
+205 SGKLK
-210 VGDALKQSG
+210 DAASQSWE
-219 AAAFKGLWDLT
+219 KLWGMT
-230 SDSPGMAQFRRRTY
+230 APGQSNAMGTFRKRAY
-244 LNAMASAAGAIGV
+244 LNAMAAAARGIGV
-257 NIDINQ
+257 NIDIDQ

-270 TVINPNME
+270 TIINPNME
-278 LLFTGPSLRSFS
+278 LLFNGPALRQFT

-296 PRSTEESERIRM
+296 PRSPEESERIRM

-321 NPQIGDKLNIAG
+321 NPISSGDFNG
-333 DSGGNF
+333 VGTNF

-352 KAKTQND
+352 KAKTQKD

-382 ARFAAYNE
+382 GRFAGYDI

-407 PIYDEDYHEFTHDD
+407 PLYDEDYHEFNNDD